1 MADKALTVEELQA
14 ALETS
19 KKESSTLKG
28 QLTVASKNLEAK
40 DVELTA
46 KANENE
52 DLKKQVAEG
61 KEALAGSETALKGKE
76 AENLELKTQVDGALE
91 IIKEQSIALTKAED
105 AGPDVII
112 TFDKKKYK
120 VTAKS
125 FNIAGTVVTA
135 AELKTD
141 KVLQEKLISKKSS
154 ILQPIE

>member
-1 MADKALTVEELQA
+1 MADKALTEEELQA

-19 KKESSTLKG
+19 KKENSTLKG
-28 QLTVASKNLEAK
+28 QLTVANKNLEAK
-40 DVELTA
+40 DI
-46 KANENE
+46 ENA
-52 DLKKQVAEG
+52 DLKKQIVEG
-61 KEALAGSETALKGKE
+61 KEAIAGNETALKGKE
-76 AENLELKTQVDGALE
+76 AENLELRTQIDGALE

-125 FNIAGTVVTA
+125 FNIAGIVVTA

-141 KVLQEKLISKKSS
+141 KALQEKLISRKSS